1 MRSREDIM
9 STVDMG
15 NVSKPQTGDSSG
27 RLSRAESTSPSRSIS
42 APSGAESGR
51 VAPSDAVS
59 LSQSAAEIA
68 ALEGQL
74 KSLSG
79 VDQARVDSIRQSISE
94 GSYTV
99 DTDKVI
105 DGLLSAEKSLL

>member
-1 MRSREDIM
+1 M
-9 STVDMG
+9 STEAMG
-15 NVSKPQTGDSSG
+15 HVSEPQTGDASG
-27 RLSRAESTSPSRSIS
+27 GLGRAESASPSRSIS
-42 APSGAESGR
+42 GQRGAESGR
-51 VAPSDAVS
+51 VATSDAVS

-79 VDQARVDSIRQSISE
+79 VDQTRVDSIRQSISD

>member
-1 MRSREDIM
+1 M
-9 STVDMG
+9 STVDMT
-15 NVSKPQTGDSSG
+15 NVSKTGDSAG
-27 RLSRAESTSPSRSIS
+27 RLGRAEGAASRGGASQKGGPATERASP
-42 APSGAESGR
+42 
-51 VAPSDAVS
+51 VDAVS

-79 VDQARVDSIRQSISE
+79 VDQARVGSIRQSISD

>member
-1 MRSREDIM
+1 M
-9 STVDMG
+9 STIDMN
-15 NVSKPQTGDSSG
+15 NVSKSGDSSG
-27 RLSRAESTSPSRSIS
+27 RLGRPEGTASSGGASAKGASSGERASP
-42 APSGAESGR
+42 
-51 VAPSDAVS
+51 VDAVS
-59 LSQSAAEIA
+59 LSESAAEIA

-79 VDQARVDSIRQSISE
+79 VDQARVDSIRQSIAD

-99 DTDKVI
+99 DADKVI

>member
-1 MRSREDIM
+1 M
-9 STVDMG
+9 SNVDMG
-15 NVSKPQTGDSSG
+15 NVSKTQTGDSSE
-27 RLSRAESTSPSRSIS
+27 RLSRAEAASPSRAVSGRSGTES
-42 APSGAESGR
+42 AR

-59 LSQSAAEIA
+59 LSESAAEIA

-79 VDQARVDSIRQSISE
+79 VDQDRVDSIRQSISD

-99 DTDKVI
+99 DTGKVI

>member
-1 MRSREDIM
+1 M
-9 STVDMG
+9 STVDMT
-15 NVSKPQTGDSSG
+15 NVSKTGDSAG
-27 RLSRAESTSPSRSIS
+27 RLGRTEGAASRGGASQKG
-42 APSGAESGR
+42 GAETERASP
-51 VAPSDAVS
+51 VDAVS
-59 LSQSAAEIA
+59 LSESAAEIA

-79 VDQARVDSIRQSISE
+79 VDQARVDSIRQSISD
-94 GSYTV
+94 GSYAV

>member
-1 MRSREDIM
+1 MMGNI
-9 STVDMG
+9 DMG
-15 NVSKPQTGDSSG
+15 NVSKTQTGDSSG
-27 RLSRAESTSPSRSIS
+27 RLGRAESASPSRSIS
-42 APSGAESGR
+42 DQSGAESAR
-51 VAPSDAVS
+51 VATSDAVS

-79 VDQARVDSIRQSISE
+79 IDQDRVDSIRQSISD